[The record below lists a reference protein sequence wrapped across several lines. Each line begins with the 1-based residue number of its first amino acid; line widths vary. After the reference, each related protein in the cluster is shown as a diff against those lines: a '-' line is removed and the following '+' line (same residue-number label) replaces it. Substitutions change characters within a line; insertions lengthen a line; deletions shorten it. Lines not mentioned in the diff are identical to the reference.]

1 MRIRRR
7 GTATNRGWSEV
18 SFRKLNISW
27 NDVEKSIVLKTA
39 RVKDFTTE
47 SNHDYEIFISMKEI
61 TWVFNFVGER
71 VVSRAPEIVEEAM
84 ASSLRG
90 LIRILSTVSG
100 LAKKE
105 EDCR

>member
-1 MRIRRR
+1 
-7 GTATNRGWSEV
+7 
-18 SFRKLNISW
+18 
-27 NDVEKSIVLKTA
+27 
-39 RVKDFTTE
+39 
-47 SNHDYEIFISMKEI
+47 MKEI
-61 TWVFNFVGER
+61 TWIFNFVGER
-71 VVSRAPEIVEEAM
+71 VVSMAPKIVEEAM